1 MRILGG
7 AAAAVTAHLAPG
19 GGPAAGLQA
28 PKTVILR
35 ARLSELVVPGEG
47 HWQTAGMAQW
57 CRRRVWWRP
66 SWQERCAAGCVCPS
80 PGQCAGVGHRL
91 HGGGVELRRWT
102 AKVAGGEDGW
112 PSGAGVMPMSGGG
125 WGPWPEASARGQ
137 ALSPALTSQHL
148 ISPSSVSLSSRF
160 CTGTSP
166 DGRGSGGDEG
176 GGAGSLVVGGQWKS
190 CSGGPVLGQGH
201 HGPGKRGCR
210 VALCPGRARSPAS
223 WMGVGRG
230 PGEQA
235 REDSGPGVC
244 THVPGCEEP
253 RLRSSQDLVAAC
265 TPAVPG
271 VGRPGHVGHKQG
283 QGFGTCPSWADL
295 LSAPGAGETA
305 GPRFRC
311 AKSSSSPS
319 PEKVGKAIIAQEI
332 KGEKPQGLLPALPL
346 PALGAHELI

>member
-148 ISPSSVSLSSRF
+148 LSPSSVSLSSRF

-166 DGRGSGGDEG
+166 DGRGSGGGRGRWRRVTG
-176 GGAGSLVVGGQWKS
+176 GRRAVEVLQWR
-190 CSGGPVLGQGH
+190 PRA
-201 HGPGKRGCR
+201 GPGSPWAWQEG
-210 VALCPGRARSPAS
+210 LPGRALPRTGPEPSFS
-223 WMGVGRG
+223 DGCGVG